1 MNLIARTNICTD
13 INMVRVV
20 KKKPVF
26 VLLEL
31 SNQMLSFT
39 KLIIKQGLETKVLLL
54 QRLGC

>member
-1 MNLIARTNICTD
+1 
-13 INMVRVV
+13 MVRVV
-20 KKKPVF
+20 KKKKKLVF

-54 QRLGC
+54 QRLRC